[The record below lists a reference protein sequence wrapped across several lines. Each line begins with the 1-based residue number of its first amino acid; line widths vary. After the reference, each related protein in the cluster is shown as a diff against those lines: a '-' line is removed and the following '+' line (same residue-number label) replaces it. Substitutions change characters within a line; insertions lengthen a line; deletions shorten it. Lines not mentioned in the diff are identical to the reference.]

1 MNQPNAIKT
10 PLANDDHPKCVRLLE
25 TLLADPNCE
34 PFREPVAWK
43 ELQLFDYPQIVE
55 RPMDFS
61 TLRSNLLDG
70 KFEAY
75 EDFLADL

>member
-1 MNQPNAIKT
+1 MS
-10 PLANDDHPKCVRLLE
+10 
-25 TLLADPNCE
+25 DPNCE

-61 TLRSNLLDG
+61 TLKANLLEG